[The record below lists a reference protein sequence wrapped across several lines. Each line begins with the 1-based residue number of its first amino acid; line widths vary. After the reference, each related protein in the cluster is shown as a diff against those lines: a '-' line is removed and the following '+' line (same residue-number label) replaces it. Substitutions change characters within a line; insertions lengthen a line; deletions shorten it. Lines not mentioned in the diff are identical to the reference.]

1 MIGELSKREME
12 AVLRSGIVARL
23 GCHAEGRTYVVPITY
38 AYDGTSLIGHS
49 ALGLKVDMMRQNPAV
64 CVEVDQVDDPG
75 HWRSVIAWGRYEEL
89 EGEAA
94 LEAMER
100 LVARFESLAL
110 SETSRPSH
118 RMAEAYRS
126 GEGYPDAV
134 VYRIHLEAM
143 TGRFERP

>member
-1 MIGELSKREME
+1 MIGELSDTEME
-12 AVLRSGIVARL
+12 AVLRSEIVARL
-23 GCHAEGRTYVVPITY
+23 GCHAGGRTYVVPITY
-38 AYDGTSLIGHS
+38 AYDGSALIGHS
-49 ALGLKVDMMRQNPAV
+49 AIGLKVEMMRKNPSV

-89 EGEAA
+89 EGTDAVD
-94 LEAMER
+94 AMVR

-118 RMAEAYRS
+118 GMVEAYQA

-134 VYRIHLEAM
+134 VYRIRVEEM
-143 TGRFERP
+143 TGRFERR